1 MCRFI
6 ESVKLVNGE
15 FFRLEFH
22 QQRVNTVFQQF
33 YPENEV
39 FNLKQFLYSQA
50 FPTQGIFKCRLVFD
64 SQIQEI
70 QILPYSIRTIRSL
83 KLVEV
88 NLSST
93 AFKPEERAGINAAF
107 ESRSNCDDI
116 LMVVNGCITDTS
128 YANVA
133 LFDSNQWCTPDSPLI
148 FGTQRAA
155 LLQAGKITTKRI
167 PVSELS
173 NYTKIRIF
181 NAMIE
186 FGEVELDVKDSVF

>member
-6 ESVKLVNGE
+6 ESIKLVDGE
-15 FFRLEFH
+15 FCRLEFH
-22 QQRVNTVFQQF
+22 QERVNAVFQQF
-33 YPENEV
+33 YSENEV
-39 FNLKQFLYSQA
+39 FNLKEIIHLQT
-50 FPTQGIFKCRLVFD
+50 FPEQGIFKCRIVFD
-64 SQIQEI
+64 SRIQEI

-88 NLSST
+88 SLNSST
-93 AFKPEERAGINAAF
+93 YKSEERTGINAAF
-107 ESRSNCDDI
+107 ENRSNCDDV

-133 LFDSNQWCTPDSPLI
+133 LFDSNQWFTPDSPVI

-155 LLQAGKITTKRI
+155 LLQSGKIKTKRI
-167 PVSELS
+167 PVTELS
-173 NYTKIRIF
+173 NFTKIRIF

-186 FGEVELDVKDSVF
+186 FGEIELDVQKIEF